1 MPTIALPVTKNL
13 AEFHP
18 ARFLVVLLLVSFSG
32 YPLWVTTFDIDDGD
46 VDGLIPLW
54 MQLRTATLSNSLR
67 MESTEPTVFRSS
79 GLKFN

>member
-32 YPLWVTTFDIDDGD
+32 YPLRATTFDIDDGST
-46 VDGLIPLW
+46 GLIPLW